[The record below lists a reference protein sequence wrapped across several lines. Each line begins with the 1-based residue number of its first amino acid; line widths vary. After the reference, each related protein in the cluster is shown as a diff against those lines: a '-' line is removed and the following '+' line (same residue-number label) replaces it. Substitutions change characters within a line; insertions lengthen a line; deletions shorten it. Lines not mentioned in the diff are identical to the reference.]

1 MIVTVQIVVCLL
13 KEAFQSLLF
22 RYREGHSVDLEE
34 LTKTKGTHVERRELI
49 TEESEHDLKQSPT
62 LQESEIVSHL
72 ANPQGNPAFS
82 LTDMI
87 SEEDWDND
95 IVNHAQDD
103 STRLQTNNIAPHSS
117 EVNLQEKN
125 FFLGVNGNKD
135 LLCEE
140 TSSTYSSDSEAC
152 MGSTSQDH
160 ETNYARS
167 LHLVSQRDWLDEL
180 ESLYF
185 SDMITELKLILPRA
199 FEANKNCFDFVLFVV
214 KFADFDIQAGKKSL
228 AYLTLV
234 EFEAWL
240 KSKTEGRSIQEVQRL
255 GYWPSDN
262 HKDLALEVVVSSTFL
277 LFEPIKRTFQLDSG
291 ENGFLTKHVRFLMHS
306 KRKYKEAAT
315 IAYKLKLQK
324 HFDVTEVTI
333 SAPCSPIMLTV

>member
-1 MIVTVQIVVCLL
+1 M
-13 KEAFQSLLF
+13 
-22 RYREGHSVDLEE
+22 
-34 LTKTKGTHVERRELI
+34 
-49 TEESEHDLKQSPT
+49 KQSPT
-62 LQESEIVSHL
+62 SQESEIVAHL
-72 ANPQGNPAFS
+72 AKPQRNPAFS

-95 IVNHAQDD
+95 IANHAQDD
-103 STRLQTNNIAPHSS
+103 GTRLQTNNMAPYSS
-117 EVNLQEKN
+117 EANLSGKN
-125 FFLGVNGNKD
+125 FFLGSTGNKE

-140 TSSTYSSDSEAC
+140 TSSTYSSDSEAW

-167 LHLVSQRDWLDEL
+167 VHLVSDRDWLDEL

-185 SDMITELKLILPRA
+185 SDMITELKLLLPRA
-199 FEANKNCFDFVLFVV
+199 FAASKNCFDFVVFVV

-240 KSKTEGRSIQEVQRL
+240 KSKTEGRSIQEAQRL

-262 HKDLALEVVVSSTFL
+262 HKDLALEAVVSSTFL

-291 ENGFLTKHVRFLMHS
+291 ENGFLAKHVRFLMHS
-306 KRKYKEAAT
+306 KRKYKEVRT
-315 IAYKLKLQK
+315 IRFLSVKNNL
-324 HFDVTEVTI
+324 F
-333 SAPCSPIMLTV
+333 IMF